1 MGKDQSEK
9 PIFQEW
15 QLPSSVSF
23 IPHTLVFPSIWLV
36 LAPIN
41 PELGIFLGVSLTILS
56 IAIRLATS
64 KRIRVTATVLE
75 VGAASIPRIHLGN
88 AEVVIE
94 SEQFSEK
101 GPKLKARAFL
111 ALKGLRG
118 LVKVINT
125 DSKDPT
131 PYLLISTRRPEELKQ
146 ALSS

>member
-41 PELGIFLGVSLTILS
+41 AELGLFLGVSLTILS

-75 VGAASIPRIHLGN
+75 VGAASIPRIHLGS

-111 ALKGLRG
+111 ALKESLESPFEPRPQCWGMSRWLQKWLLARG
-118 LVKVINT
+118 K
-125 DSKDPT
+125 
-131 PYLLISTRRPEELKQ
+131 
-146 ALSS
+146 A